1 MSEIQKNEIEIEFE
15 DQQKINTFG
24 TINRRK
30 NENLGLLKLYEEEMK
45 KLKDCLEE
53 IEISMESDIDINF
66 AECYITIPIEEA
78 Q

>member
-1 MSEIQKNEIEIEFE
+1 
-15 DQQKINTFG
+15 
-24 TINRRK
+24 
-30 NENLGLLKLYEEEMK
+30 LGLLKLYEEEMK